1 MKNTEYFF
9 IEYSGTILKA
19 HPMHLT
25 PLGLSIKWFNFLEQD
40 EVYEGNEWRLE
51 GGKSTINSTSHF
63 TLQVFVFYFKMYEFY
78 IL

>member
-1 MKNTEYFF
+1 MNFSV
-9 IEYSGTILKA
+9 EYSGTILKA

-63 TLQVFVFYFKMYEFY
+63 TLQVHICLLFQNV
-78 IL
+78 